1 MLRAC
6 PGAGVGRLLHRLSV
20 GPGCTRRPADS
31 GRAAV

>member
-6 PGAGVGRLLHRLSV
+6 PGGCVGRLLHRLSV
-20 GPGCTRRPADS
+20 GRGCARRPADS